1 MIRVNTLIHFIIQQ
15 VNLTKKININL
26 YITSHINLVF
36 NVNKQFIVMVV
47 EYDEKSENKIKTL
60 SESFINSLVSENSK
74 GKIVYDGSEEKY
86 VTALESILNLAEK
99 T

>member
-1 MIRVNTLIHFIIQQ
+1 M
-15 VNLTKKININL
+15 
-26 YITSHINLVF
+26 F